1 MLVTCNNGK
10 IEAWVHKNGKC
21 IYTNQ
26 DYNDSDLDFEKNITS
41 YNLDLSIY
49 NTNPFTLEELKLH
62 LDYMGYDSSK
72 FFSKL
77 DSLIYQMMDASEP
90 SLCKLSGFKNK
101 PKFQLFGIDFLISDK
116 LEPIIIRSKQR
127 SRYGSK
133 NQEDEDLKTLVL
145 EDIFRVIGV
154 IEDNQ
159 KADFRKVY

>member
-1 MLVTCNNGK
+1 M
-10 IEAWVHKNGKC
+10 IQAWVHKNGKC

-49 NTNPFTLEELKLH
+49 DTNPFTLEELKLH

-116 LEPIIIRSKQR
+116 LDPLLLEVNKGPDMVP
-127 SRYGSK
+127 K
-133 NQEDEDLKTLVL
+133 NKEDEDLKTVVL